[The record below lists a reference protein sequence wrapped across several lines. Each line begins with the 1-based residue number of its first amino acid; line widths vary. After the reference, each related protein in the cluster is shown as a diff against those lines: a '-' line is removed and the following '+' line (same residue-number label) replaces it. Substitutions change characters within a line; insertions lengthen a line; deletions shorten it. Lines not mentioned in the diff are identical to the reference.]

1 MSHTEPFCKNAS
13 VFQCEK
19 SVAKSCRRFV
29 CVCFQFLPSFL
40 QWEQKQLIGKFV
52 NVTLHPNMKV
62 NVSFQPAGY
71 VNIYVDVWAVNVS

>member
-1 MSHTEPFCKNAS
+1 MPR
-13 VFQCEK
+13 CEK
-19 SVAKSCRRFV
+19 SVAKSYIF

-40 QWEQKQLIGKFV
+40 QWEQKQLIGEFL
-52 NVTLHPNMKV
+52 NFTLHPNMKV